1 MRTDL
6 PKFSESDKIEK
17 CMEVMSQHNVRYI
30 PVIED
35 EKLIGLISMKDILD
49 EILLH
54 QKEVIDNLTNY
65 ISN

>member
-1 MRTDL
+1 
-6 PKFSESDKIEK
+6 
-17 CMEVMSQHNVRYI
+17 MEVMSQHNVRYI

-54 QKEVIDNLTNY
+54 QKVIDNLTNY